1 MSFDTVLVAN
11 RGEIAVRVM
20 RTLRRL
26 GIRSVAVYSDPDAGA
41 RHVLEADVAVRLGP
55 AAAAASYLCVDRLLD
70 AAAAT
75 GASAL
80 HPGYGFLSEST
91 ELASACAAA
100 GLVFVGPPVHAVE
113 VMGDKIR
120 AKLTVQAAGVPVV
133 PGCTEPGLTDAAL
146 VAAADDLGFPVL
158 VKPSAGGG
166 GKGMRLVQD
175 AASLREAV
183 ASARREAAAAFGDDT
198 LFLERYVTRPRHI
211 EVQVLADTHGHVV
224 HLGERE
230 CSLQRRH
237 QKVVEEAPSV
247 LLDPEQRRRMGAAA
261 VETARAVGYTG
272 VGTVEFIVPARDPDT
287 FFFLEMNTRLQVEH
301 PVTELVT
308 GLDLVEQQLLV
319 AAGEELALVPADV
332 RLSGCAVEA
341 RVYAEDP
348 ARGFLPTGGRVLALR
363 EPTQE
368 GVRIDSSLVEGGVVG
383 TTYDPLLSKVIAW
396 APDRRTALSR
406 LQRALAAQVVL
417 GVGTNLAF
425 LQALLAS
432 PEVQGGE
439 LDTDLVERHLNHLVS
454 DEVPDEVYA
463 AYAMSRLL
471 DRGQEDDAALGDPWE
486 AANGWRLSGGAETT
500 ERVAA
505 PDGTALRIGV
515 RGHAGGAQVRIGDRA
530 AVPATARRLPDGMLL
545 TWAGTTVRVLTAIEG
560 AVTWIW
566 LGGGTYA
573 LSTVLPPRP
582 DAVEAAD
589 GDVRSPMPGSVIA
602 VRAAAGDS
610 VQKGDVLV
618 VVEAMKM
625 EHALRAPRA
634 GTVERVAVRSGEQV
648 VVGQLVATVSGS

>member
-1 MSFDTVLVAN
+1 MMFDTVLVAN

-26 GIRSVAVYSDPDAGA
+26 GIRSVGVYSDPDAGA

-75 GASAL
+75 AASAL

-91 ELASACAAA
+91 ALAAACAAA

-146 VAAADDLGFPVL
+146 VAAADDIGFPVL

-166 GKGMRLVQD
+166 GKGMRLVRD
-175 AASLREAV
+175 PASLREAV

-198 LFLERYVTRPRHI
+198 LFLELYVTRPRHI

-237 QKVVEEAPSV
+237 QKVVEEAPCV
-247 LLDPEQRRRMGAAA
+247 LLGPGQRRRMGAAA
-261 VETARAVGYTG
+261 VEVARAVGYTG
-272 VGTVEFIVPARDPDT
+272 VGTVEFLMPAGDPDT

-308 GLDLVEQQLLV
+308 GLDLVEQQLRV
-319 AAGEELALVPADV
+319 AAGEELALVQADV

-348 ARGFLPTGGRVLALR
+348 AHGFLPTGGRVLALR
-363 EPTQE
+363 EPAEE
-368 GVRIDSSLVEGGVVG
+368 GVRIDSSLVERGVVG

-432 PEVQGGE
+432 SEVQGGE
-439 LDTDLVERHLNHLVS
+439 LDTDLVERSLSRLVS
-454 DEVPDEVYA
+454 DEVPDEVYG

-471 DRGQEDDAALGDPWE
+471 DRASVYDAGRGDPWE
-486 AANGWRLSGGAETT
+486 AADGWRASGGAETT

-505 PDGTALRIGV
+505 PDGSRLLVRV
-515 RGHAGGAQVRIGDRA
+515 RGHVGDAQVSIGESV
-530 AVPATARRLPDGMLL
+530 AVPAAIRRVADGMLL
-545 TWAGTTVRVLTAIEG
+545 TWAGTTVRVLTAAEG
-560 AVTWIW
+560 PVTWIW
-566 LGGGTYA
+566 LGGRTYA
-573 LSTVLPPRP
+573 LSALQPPRR

-602 VRAAAGDS
+602 LRAAAGDS

-625 EHALRAPRA
+625 EHALRAPHA
-634 GTVERVAVRSGEQV
+634 GTVERMAVRSGEQV